1 MATMDVLTNNYARD
15 QTSNFT
21 PSHLARTLF
30 TDPRVDID
38 LKRNAKCTNFGFSF
52 FVIVAVDA
60 VIIHIST

>member
-15 QTSNFT
+15 QTSSST
-21 PSHLARTLF
+21 PSHLTRTLL
-30 TDPRVDID
+30 TDPRVDMD

-60 VIIHIST
+60 VTMHIST

>member
-30 TDPRVDID
+30 TDPRVDTD

-60 VIIHIST
+60 VIMHIST